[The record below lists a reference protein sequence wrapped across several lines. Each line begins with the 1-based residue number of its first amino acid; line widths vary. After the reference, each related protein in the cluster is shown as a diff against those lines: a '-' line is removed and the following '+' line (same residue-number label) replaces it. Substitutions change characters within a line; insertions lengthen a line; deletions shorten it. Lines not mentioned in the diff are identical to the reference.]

1 MDNALPVT
9 PETTGAPDW
18 RALLA
23 AEVEARKKEGGKA
36 AVAIRLGVSRSYVSR
51 ALSTGSSGYAKVP
64 EEFVKRVIDRLY
76 VIRECPVTLQP
87 RPVTDCQRINTGPA
101 PTHNPIAMMTWRK
114 CQECPF
120 KPSPE
125 AKP

>member
-1 MDNALPVT
+1 MEHEAQVT
-9 PETTGAPDW
+9 PAAPDW

-23 AEVEARKKEGGKA
+23 AEVAAHGSKA

-51 ALSTGSSGYAKVP
+51 ALSTGSSSYAAVP
-64 EEFVKRVIDRLY
+64 AEFVKRVIDRLH
-76 VIRECPVTLQP
+76 VIRECPVTFQP